1 MLKAYNSVEVS
12 LLGQGGVYPVPFPFL
27 CEKENKR
34 VFSKKEGVA
43 EVPAL
48 MGGFD
53 RILTKIGLSNLLQVA
68 ADVKKPIVIDNDVRF
83 TAKSELAEILQAAH
97 EDEVN
102 IYVFLIDNQRWF
114 DFIVSV
120 VPNARCVFNANILV
134 LDTHSFYYQHY
145 SEVSQYV
152 DKLGRPT
159 DLLKRTGGF
168 IKWLLKQPYSHVV
181 FASES
186 AHSLRKEKYDF
197 YKTRKN
203 HTTKAFWEQ
212 IKICDTFLKSIG
224 LGPVKVLGYEAD
236 DVVASVTAMF
246 PDAQITCMTN
256 DKDMIQLYEFANYR
270 QIKTDRTEV
279 TRESVVEKYGI
290 EATQFVDYQA
300 LCGDTSDNITG
311 AKGIGPKKAAMLLR
325 DYKSLENI
333 YNSLPKLDVNI
344 RRVLVES
351 QQSVFESKDLAYLRR
366 GLLNKFTLND
376 FKLDALAV
384 SRKAKDFL
392 AGFGISF

>member
-1 MLKAYNSVEVS
+1 
-12 LLGQGGVYPVPFPFL
+12 
-27 CEKENKR
+27 
-34 VFSKKEGVA
+34 
-43 EVPAL
+43 
-48 MGGFD
+48 
-53 RILTKIGLSNLLQVA
+53 
-68 ADVKKPIVIDNDVRF
+68 
-83 TAKSELAEILQAAH
+83 
-97 EDEVN
+97 
-102 IYVFLIDNQRWF
+102 
-114 DFIVSV
+114 
-120 VPNARCVFNANILV
+120 
-134 LDTHSFYYQHY
+134 
-145 SEVSQYV
+145 
-152 DKLGRPT
+152 
-159 DLLKRTGGF
+159 
-168 IKWLLKQPYSHVV
+168 
-181 FASES
+181 
-186 AHSLRKEKYDF
+186 
-197 YKTRKN
+197 
-203 HTTKAFWEQ
+203 
-212 IKICDTFLKSIG
+212 
-224 LGPVKVLGYEAD
+224 
-236 DVVASVTAMF
+236 
-246 PDAQITCMTN
+246 MTN

>member
-34 VFSKKEGVA
+34 VFSKKEGIA

-102 IYVFLIDNQRWF
+102 TYVFLIDNQRWF

-145 SEVSQYV
+145 SEV
-152 DKLGRPT
+152 
-159 DLLKRTGGF
+159 DLP
-168 IKWLLKQPYSHVV
+168 IYS
-181 FASES
+181 SEP
-186 AHSLRKEKYDF
+186 
-197 YKTRKN
+197 
-203 HTTKAFWEQ
+203 
-212 IKICDTFLKSIG
+212 G
-224 LGPVKVLGYEAD
+224 
-236 DVVASVTAMF
+236 
-246 PDAQITCMTN
+246 
-256 DKDMIQLYEFANYR
+256 
-270 QIKTDRTEV
+270 
-279 TRESVVEKYGI
+279 
-290 EATQFVDYQA
+290 A
-300 LCGDTSDNITG
+300 L
-311 AKGIGPKKAAMLLR
+311 
-325 DYKSLENI
+325 
-333 YNSLPKLDVNI
+333 
-344 RRVLVES
+344 
-351 QQSVFESKDLAYLRR
+351 
-366 GLLNKFTLND
+366 
-376 FKLDALAV
+376 
-384 SRKAKDFL
+384 
-392 AGFGISF
+392 